1 MSLDSNMQSTLITS
15 DRSLAVRLRIAGWT
29 LTVVTGLCAV
39 QSLGAQRPGAGE
51 AADSAM
57 AHLAWLAGEWE
68 GEGESRSPQGRSVA
82 TVRES
87 VESRLNGRVLVIEGI
102 GREPSADG
110 TGRVVHHAFGVLTY
124 DPERGQYAFRALR
137 DGGVID
143 AETSLADGV
152 FTWGFQIPGG
162 RIRFHIRQVNG
173 EWHET
178 GEYSADGT
186 TWRKMLEMKL
196 RRVAASR

>member
-1 MSLDSNMQSTLITS
+1 MLTALVALGAVD
-15 DRSLAVRLRIAGWT
+15 SLA
-29 LTVVTGLCAV
+29 
-39 QSLGAQRPGAGE
+39 AQRPGAGA

-57 AHLAWLAGEWE
+57 VPLAWLIGEWE
-68 GEGESRSPQGRSVA
+68 GQGESRSPQGQSFA

-124 DPERGQYAFRALR
+124 DPERRQYSFRALR

-152 FTWGFQIPGG
+152 FTWGFEIPGG

-178 GEYSADGT
+178 GEYSADRT

-196 RRVAASR
+196 RRVSASR

>member
-1 MSLDSNMQSTLITS
+1 VQIRIAVGVLVAVATLGAADSLD
-15 DRSLAVRLRIAGWT
+15 
-29 LTVVTGLCAV
+29 
-39 QSLGAQRPGAGE
+39 AQRPGAGA

-57 AHLAWLAGEWE
+57 APLAWLIGEWE
-68 GEGESRSPQGRSVA
+68 GEAVAFSRTGRSPGTA
-82 TVRES
+82 RES
-87 VESRLNGRVLVIEGI
+87 VQGRLNGRALVMEGI

-110 TGRVVHHAFGVLTY
+110 KGRVVHHAVGLLTY
-124 DPERGQYAFRALR
+124 DPERRRYVLRALSE
-137 DGGVID
+137 GGVVD
-143 AETSLADGV
+143 AEATIIDGV
-152 FTWGFQIPGG
+152 FTWGFQVPGG
-162 RIRFHIRQVNG
+162 QIRYHIRQVDG

>member
-1 MSLDSNMQSTLITS
+1 MQIRIAAWMLTTLVAVGAAG
-15 DRSLAVRLRIAGWT
+15 SLA
-29 LTVVTGLCAV
+29 
-39 QSLGAQRPGAGE
+39 AQRPGAGA

-57 AHLAWLAGEWE
+57 APLAWLVGEWE

-110 TGRVVHHAFGVLTY
+110 MGRVVHHAFGILTY
-124 DPERGQYAFRALR
+124 DPERKQYAFRALR
-137 DGGVID
+137 DGGVVD

-152 FTWGFQIPGG
+152 FTWGFEIPGG

-178 GEYSADGT
+178 GEYSAAGA
-186 TWRKMLEMKL
+186 TWQKMLEMKL
-196 RRVAASR
+196 RRVAAAR

>member
-1 MSLDSNMQSTLITS
+1 MRVRLVAWMLAASVTLCAA
-15 DRSLAVRLRIAGWT
+15 DSLAG
-29 LTVVTGLCAV
+29 
-39 QSLGAQRPGAGE
+39 QRPGAGA

-57 AHLAWLAGEWE
+57 ASLAWLIGEWE
-68 GEGESRSPQGRSVA
+68 GTGESRSPQGRSIA

-124 DPERGQYAFRALR
+124 DPERSQYAFRALR
-137 DGGVID
+137 DGGVVD

-152 FTWGFQIPGG
+152 FTWGFPIPGG
-162 RIRFHIRQVNG
+162 RIRFHIRQVDG